1 MPCFRTPMN
10 QVLLG
15 QDADT
20 ACSLDLSY
28 VLCSFVIKV
37 NVSLCSKLNDR
48 SFYSCRLRYHEAFDY
63 TNCESF
69 CMQIDLSYFLYF
81 RQSSRYIALLSL
93 LVKVIVSLSSNMN
106 AALRRTVNVISWSI
120 WTGSHFLS
128 SQTVIH
134 NSTMNTRS
142 YYDFVESIYALWNR
156 RRMFCQIML

>member
-1 MPCFRTPMN
+1 MANLCHILPEMPFFRTPMK
-10 QVLLG
+10 QVLLW

-28 VLCSFVIKV
+28 VKV

-106 AALRRTVNVISWSI
+106 AALRRTVNVIS
-120 WTGSHFLS
+120 
-128 SQTVIH
+128 
-134 NSTMNTRS
+134 
-142 YYDFVESIYALWNR
+142 
-156 RRMFCQIML
+156 